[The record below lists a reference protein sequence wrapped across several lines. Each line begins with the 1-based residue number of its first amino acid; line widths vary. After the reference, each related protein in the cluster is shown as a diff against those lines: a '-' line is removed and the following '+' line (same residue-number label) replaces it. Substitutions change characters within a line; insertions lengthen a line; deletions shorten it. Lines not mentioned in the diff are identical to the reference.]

1 MNYAV
6 KIKSAKK
13 PEKATEPTGKIEIIP
28 ALVVNLVENFTLTDE
43 AVFGETEGEAM
54 VSQFTVE
61 REIVE
66 VREEVEVDNK
76 ELLLDIIEANLAG
89 LAYEVRVHLCT
100 HGTDTPGPCSSWVVE
115 RSTGDVPE
123 VEEE

>member
-6 KIKSAKK
+6 EIRSVVK
-13 PEKATEPTGKIEIIP
+13 PAQVKEQGGKVEIMP
-28 ALVVNLVENFTLTDE
+28 ALVVNLVENFTLT
-43 AVFGETEGEAM
+43 GEAEFGGVEGDAV
-54 VSQFTVE
+54 VSNFTVE
-61 REIVE
+61 REIE

-89 LAYEVRVHLCT
+89 LVYEVRVHLCT

-115 RSTGDVPE
+115 RNVGDVPE
-123 VEEE
+123 VEE